1 MMIVDLEQAP
11 RTRRALLLLTVV
23 FAVGWTSACKKE
35 PPPPPLP
42 ALAPNAP
49 ADRIDDTNGKA
60 AVEALLREQAPY
72 IQKARETYPDAKRRY
87 LAGLP
92 AGQSFFGVTQLRDGR
107 GTSEQIFVAVS
118 GIRDGRIS
126 GRIASDIVGIKGYK
140 RTDPYSFQES
150 ELVDWL
156 ISHPDGTEE
165 GNVVGK
171 FLDERNAR
179 NGAPDR

>member
-1 MMIVDLEQAP
+1 V
-11 RTRRALLLLTVV
+11 
-23 FAVGWTSACKKE
+23 
-35 PPPPPLP
+35 
-42 ALAPNAP
+42 LAPNAP
-49 ADRIDDTNGKA
+49 ADRIDDTNGKEA
-60 AVEALLREQAPY
+60 IEALLREQAPY
-72 IQKARETYPDAKRRY
+72 IQKARGTYPDAKRRY

-92 AGQSFFGVTQLRDGR
+92 AGQSFFAVTQLRDGR

-126 GRIASDIVGIKGYK
+126 GRIASDLVGIKGFK
-140 RTDPYSFQES
+140 RADPYSFQES

-171 FLDERNAR
+171 FLDERNASKAR
-179 NGAPDR
+179 P